1 MIKEH
6 LGRIE
11 YLFAE
16 KKSSKFPA
24 TPESYS
30 SDNAIAYD
38 LHRENMDSFFRG
50 SFENFTAYSFCS
62 LTTCFSCLLEVPQHP
77 LQCGH
82 TLCTACIRA
91 YGRPNDRNSVLMDS
105 CPLHARTTRGKASWI
120 VHFKPDYA
128 GVRVLSL
135 DG

>member
-1 MIKEH
+1 MIEDH
-6 LGRIE
+6 LQRIE
-11 YLFAE
+11 RLFSE
-16 KKSSKFPA
+16 KKSSRFPA
-24 TPESYS
+24 SYS
-30 SDNAIAYD
+30 SDDTIAYD
-38 LHRENMDSFFRG
+38 LHRERIDSFFHG
-50 SFENFTAYSFCS
+50 SFENFTASDFCS
-62 LTTCFSCLLEVPQHP
+62 LTTCFSCLMEVPQHP

-91 YGRPNDRNSVLMDS
+91 YGRPNDRKSVLMDY
-105 CPLHARTTRGKASWI
+105 CPLHARTTRGKPSWI